1 MLRRLRA
8 TPAKKWSA
16 GISNLC
22 LADVG
27 VSQHHSRLKPHGSH
41 SLVKSLASDS
51 APGTLQLQ
59 GLVSCRR
66 IVDALQQSPSD
77 GVTLLRLGALKD
89 LRDSRNALSN
99 TISIFI
105 NPQLLAGVCTRPIPQ
120 GGLHPRNICT
130 RSYPGLPRSACS
142 VTLVCVSHTNHITEV
157 CP

>member
-8 TPAKKWSA
+8 TPAKKRSA

-22 LADVG
+22 LADVTAPFAFEIPWQ
-27 VSQHHSRLKPHGSH
+27 SQSPE
-41 SLVKSLASDS
+41 KSSASDS

-89 LRDSRNALSN
+89 LRDSRDALSN

-142 VTLVCVSHTNHITEV
+142 VTLVCGSHTNHITEV